1 MVKTK
6 FQRLLIQAQQKPNI
20 DSQILFQVWIIN
32 SKFVLLMLEG
42 DPVIIVPL
50 QISTQVSLFIT
61 VIHVSEKYLS

>member
-1 MVKTK
+1 
-6 FQRLLIQAQQKPNI
+6 
-20 DSQILFQVWIIN
+20 
-32 SKFVLLMLEG
+32 MLEG